1 MEVVTTKD
9 EFGFDVVQWTWRKKA
24 YSKRGQGIQNKMNN
38 LAYYILESS
47 EKNVLLAW
55 RAPLEIDEQGMIT
68 FDEGVMPC
76 TPEEEER
83 LDKSF
88 KARNPSL
95 FVGEDKAKRL
105 VEKSEKELLEE
116 ALSIFP

>member
-1 MEVVTTKD
+1 MKVVTTKD
-9 EFGFDVVQWTWRKKA
+9 EFGFDVVKWTWRKKA
-24 YSKRGQGIQNKMNN
+24 YSKHSQGIQNKMNN
-38 LAYYILESS
+38 PSYYILESS
-47 EKNVLLAW
+47 GNNVLLAW
-55 RAPLEIDEQGMIT
+55 RAPLEIDEQGIIT

-88 KARNPSL
+88 KSRNPSL
-95 FVGEDKAKRL
+95 FVGEDKTKKP

-116 ALSIFP
+116 ALNIFS

>member
-38 LAYYILESS
+38 PAYYILESS

-76 TPEEEER
+76 TPDEEER

-88 KARNPSL
+88 RSRNPSL
-95 FVGEDKAKRL
+95 FVGEDRAKKP

-116 ALSIFP
+116 ALTIFP